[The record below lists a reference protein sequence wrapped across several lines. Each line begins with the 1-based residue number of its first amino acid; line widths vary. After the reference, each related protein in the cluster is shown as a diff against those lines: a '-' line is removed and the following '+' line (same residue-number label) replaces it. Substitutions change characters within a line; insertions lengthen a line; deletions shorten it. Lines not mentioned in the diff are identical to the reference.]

1 MKLTLYHCTVTEL
14 NCNISFGSTSLYTL
28 SMEIR
33 ETDPF
38 YENMFFFENFCQKV
52 KSSFILNVDL
62 DKSGIVY
69 PFKPFCLFRAILV
82 QI

>member
-1 MKLTLYHCTVTEL
+1 
-14 NCNISFGSTSLYTL
+14 
-28 SMEIR
+28 MEIR

-38 YENMFFFENFCQKV
+38 YEKMFFFFENYCQKV